1 MPTAFQ
7 ILLFAGL
14 IFMTIPSNMA
24 EERPATWAQ
33 PVTLVGVENL
43 HRITPTI
50 YRCAQPDAPAMQA
63 LAGLGIKT
71 VINLRAFHSDT
82 DEIAGTELKAERHRI
97 NTWNLDDADVIRVLR
112 LLRQAENGPFLI
124 HCQHGADRTGTICA
138 MYRMVEQGWS
148 REDAIR
154 EMTEGGYGWHSIWR
168 NLVRYLRE
176 VDIAAIKAAV
186 DAP

>member
-1 MPTAFQ
+1 MR
-7 ILLFAGL
+7 
-14 IFMTIPSNMA
+14 MTISANGA
-24 EERPATWAQ
+24 EERPSTWAQ
-33 PVTLVGVENL
+33 PVALTGVENL
-43 HRITPTI
+43 HRITSTI

-82 DEIAGTELKAERHRI
+82 AEIAGTDLKAERQRI
-97 NTWNLDDADVIRVLR
+97 NTWDLDDAQVIRVLR
-112 LLRQAENGPFLI
+112 LLRHPENGPFLI

-148 REDAIR
+148 REDTLR
-154 EMTEGGYGWHSIWR
+154 EMTQGSFGWHSMWR

-176 VDIAAIKAAV
+176 VDVAKITAAI